1 MELSELLIA
10 TKFIKNSKLFLLGMG
25 FSALIPFFDTRLIER
40 FLPVICFVFTLM
52 LLLIYLRDFPNL
64 RVEHIGFVCTFLL
77 LIAFSMTSLVYMR
90 NMFGYSVG
98 LYAVLVT
105 LCAAWMSDTGAYF
118 VGRAFG
124 KHLLAPQISPKKT
137 VEGLFG
143 GIVIAMASQML
154 VGLLFMQYAAFIGRP
169 IHINFWLLL
178 IVSPILSLLSVVGDL
193 SASAIKRQ
201 FGIKDFGKSCR
212 DTGERLTALTAC
224 CLSRRLSLTCLY
236 TSRSP
241 ISLREADIER
251 KQSSFWLDRSIGF
264 RPLRWSENIA
274 AAFWDLRGEQRCA
287 ARAPGQKIFAAPCGR
302 CKPGAVFCVENRAGR
317 HAD

>member
-1 MELSELLIA
+1 MKQRLISSFIGLGVLFFVFALFDTIFFNIAVSIVTLMELSELLIA

-25 FSALIPFFDTRLIER
+25 FSALIPFFDTKLIER

-143 GIVIAMASQML
+143 GIIIAMASQML

-201 FGIKDFGKSCR
+201 FGIKDFGKVMP
-212 DTGERLTALTAC
+212 GHGGA
-224 CLSRRLSLTCLY
+224 
-236 TSRSP
+236 
-241 ISLREADIER
+241 
-251 KQSSFWLDRSIGF
+251 LDRFDSV
-264 RPLRWSENIA
+264 L
-274 AAFWDLRGEQRCA
+274 LV
-287 ARAPGQKIFAAPCGR
+287 APF
-302 CKPGAVFCVENRAGR
+302 VFNLFL
-317 HAD
+317 HIPITN